1 MDLEKFTERS
11 RGCFQAAQGIALR
24 NGNQQLTPEHLLKAL
39 LDDKEGLAAN
49 LMKAS
54 GADPAKALA
63 AVEKEIDKLP
73 KVEGT
78 GAGQIYMAPPLA
90 RVLGKAEEA
99 AEKAGDGYVTAERLS
114 LALAMD
120 TSTGAGKAL
129 KDAGLTAQGVNNA
142 INELRKGRKADS
154 ATAEDSYDALKKYAR
169 DFTALARSGKLDPV
183 IGRDEEIRRTIQVLS
198 RRTKNNPVLIGEPG
212 VGKTAIVEGIA
223 QRIAAGDV
231 PESLKDKKILS
242 LDLGALI
249 AGTKF
254 RGEFEDRLKAVLKE
268 VAGAE
273 GRISLFIDELHPRAG
288 AGGAVGAVV
297 AANMLTPA
305 LARG

>member
-11 RGCFQAAQGIALR
+11 RGFFQAAQGIALR

-99 AEKAGDGYVTAERLS
+99 AEKAGDGYVTAERLL

-169 DFTALARSGKLDPV
+169 DFTARARSG
-183 IGRDEEIRRTIQVLS
+183 
-198 RRTKNNPVLIGEPG
+198 
-212 VGKTAIVEGIA
+212 
-223 QRIAAGDV
+223 
-231 PESLKDKKILS
+231 
-242 LDLGALI
+242 
-249 AGTKF
+249 
-254 RGEFEDRLKAVLKE
+254 
-268 VAGAE
+268 
-273 GRISLFIDELHPRAG
+273 
-288 AGGAVGAVV
+288 
-297 AANMLTPA
+297 
-305 LARG
+305 